1 MQTLSLDGIWQL
13 CSVGTSA
20 EIHPAPV
27 PGSVHDALL
36 AASVL
41 PDAHFGYDERD
52 QMWVAD
58 RTWVYRRTFEADDS
72 LLAAPAVELVC
83 EGLDTLCTITLNGR
97 QIGAADNMFRTWRY
111 NIKAQLIS
119 GENEL
124 ALTFAPVGPVM
135 AAGTAARHLPA
146 WNELAN
152 SGNWGPT
159 GRGYVRKQACQF
171 GWDWGMQSPSAG
183 PWRSLRIEASAVARI
198 DDWRVSQIHR
208 ADGAVDLTIFL
219 QPTTGADL
227 AVRAELHLGEMLVA
241 STEQS
246 FWGGWEWQLTV
257 ENPALWW
264 PNGMG
269 AQPLYT
275 LTLTLCDASGQPL
288 DSVIRR
294 LGLRTCELVREPD
307 EWGRSMFFKVNGR
320 RFFAK
325 GSNWIPLDAHP
336 SAQNLDARYRRDLT
350 SARDAHMNMLRVWGG
365 GYFAHDAF
373 YDLCDELGLLVWQ
386 DLMFGCGAY
395 PVWDERFRDSVWH
408 ETTHNARRLRHHACL
423 ACWCG
428 NNELELGF
436 TAPAWEANSGTQQ
449 NVGMLAWASYLE
461 LFDRVLPSALALA
474 DPSTPYLRGSPHCA
488 PEDGRDGNSARSGD
502 CHLWEIWFSQA
513 PFENYRKYPHRF
525 LSEFG
530 FQSFPDADLLRQF
543 APAGETLTADSPWLA
558 FRQRSSP
565 GNSRVVE
572 KTVEWFGPVANFDRL
587 CTLSQLLHGLGMKIG
602 VEHWRRLF
610 PRCGGAT
617 YWQLNDRWA
626 APTWATLDVRGRWKA
641 SHHIARRFF
650 APLAVIGIEDHDGL
664 DVFLVNDHSEA
675 IPGLLTVDV
684 IGTDGRLLGSA
695 TRQLT
700 AAPESA
706 STPCGRFLL
715 AELSEAMLADIVV
728 WLRFAPEDVA
738 RPAAENQVIFTR
750 PCKLSL
756 APAQLAWKLA
766 PGSTSDTAVLTLVN
780 GSTPALW
787 THVTAHP
794 AIIHA
799 TDNFACIRPG
809 ATHTLTLTLVCGTQ
823 LETLQGTLSVSC
835 ALGHSGATGD

>member
-1 MQTLSLDGIWQL
+1 M
-13 CSVGTSA
+13 
-20 EIHPAPV
+20 
-27 PGSVHDALL
+27 
-36 AASVL
+36 
-41 PDAHFGYDERD
+41 
-52 QMWVAD
+52 
-58 RTWVYRRTFEADDS
+58 
-72 LLAAPAVELVC
+72 
-83 EGLDTLCTITLNGR
+83 
-97 QIGAADNMFRTWRY
+97 
-111 NIKAQLIS
+111 
-119 GENEL
+119 
-124 ALTFAPVGPVM
+124 
-135 AAGTAARHLPA
+135 
-146 WNELAN
+146 
-152 SGNWGPT
+152 
-159 GRGYVRKQACQF
+159 
-171 GWDWGMQSPSAG
+171 GMQSPSAG

-408 ETTHNARRLRHHACL
+408 ETTDNARRLRHHACL

-474 DPSTPYLRGSPHCA
+474 DPSTHSKTTENIRTASSASLDSNHFPMPTSSANSLRPEKRSRLTLRGSP
-488 PEDGRDGNSARSGD
+488 SAS
-502 CHLWEIWFSQA
+502 A
-513 PFENYRKYPHRF
+513 
-525 LSEFG
+525 
-530 FQSFPDADLLRQF
+530 
-543 APAGETLTADSPWLA
+543 
-558 FRQRSSP
+558 
-565 GNSRVVE
+565 
-572 KTVEWFGPVANFDRL
+572 
-587 CTLSQLLHGLGMKIG
+587 
-602 VEHWRRLF
+602 
-610 PRCGGAT
+610 
-617 YWQLNDRWA
+617 
-626 APTWATLDVRGRWKA
+626 
-641 SHHIARRFF
+641 ARR
-650 APLAVIGIEDHDGL
+650 
-664 DVFLVNDHSEA
+664 
-675 IPGLLTVDV
+675 
-684 IGTDGRLLGSA
+684 A
-695 TRQLT
+695 TR
-700 AAPESA
+700 A
-706 STPCGRFLL
+706 SWRKLSSGSGPLPISTGFALL
-715 AELSEAMLADIVV
+715 ASSCTDSE
-728 WLRFAPEDVA
+728 
-738 RPAAENQVIFTR
+738 
-750 PCKLSL
+750 
-756 APAQLAWKLA
+756 
-766 PGSTSDTAVLTLVN
+766 
-780 GSTPALW
+780 
-787 THVTAHP
+787 
-794 AIIHA
+794 
-799 TDNFACIRPG
+799 
-809 ATHTLTLTLVCGTQ
+809 
-823 LETLQGTLSVSC
+823 
-835 ALGHSGATGD
+835 